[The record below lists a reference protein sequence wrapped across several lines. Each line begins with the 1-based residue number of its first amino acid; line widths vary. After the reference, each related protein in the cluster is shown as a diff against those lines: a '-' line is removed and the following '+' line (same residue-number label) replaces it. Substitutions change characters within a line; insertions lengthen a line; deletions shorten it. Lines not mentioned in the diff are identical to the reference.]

1 MAFGNEISRVATLD
15 EQEIL
20 TDEAFLKELHETAE
34 LQHQDRD
41 EALAYAKNCLEELA
55 VRPEE
60 RYLDRVAKLARFMY
74 TRSYEPMLDV
84 DTDHM
89 TRLKELAEERPMVF
103 LWSHKSHLDSFV
115 FMKAMYDHDFR
126 PQPLS
131 FAGINMAFTGFGK
144 VAKRSGAIFLR
155 RTFKDDPIYKLVFK
169 HYIDYLVRLRLPLS
183 WSIEGTRS
191 RTGKLM
197 PPKMGL
203 IQWVVESY
211 RRAKCDDALLVPVS
225 ISFDQIAEIDDY
237 VAMQRGIPKRKES
250 LSWFIGYISGMKAR
264 NGRIYVRFGEPLS
277 LSDAVDIPDSIFEKQ
292 GDSESIHVQ
301 KLAFEV
307 MSRIEHST
315 PITIT
320 DLVTMVLLAA
330 NDRALTEN
338 QIRIHAQEIIA
349 LIQKRAL
356 PIAGDLSFDSGSELG
371 KTLSALAATSL
382 VEGYAEGSEPVY
394 RIKPGKQL
402 AAAYY
407 RNTIIHY
414 FLASAI
420 SELALATLPESGQ
433 SDEAFWDMVLAYR
446 DLLKFEFFFRTKSE
460 FRADVGAYLD
470 ERYPEW
476 KAALASDESASAVL
490 FSKSSPLFGHSIM
503 RSFIEAYR
511 VLAQVL
517 RNRGGYEVDGPGE
530 KNLIS
535 DCLKVGQEMLLR
547 KRISTE
553 SALSEP
559 LFSTAAKLA
568 RHRGLLAGQPAEL
581 VERRLRFVAE
591 ANGALG
597 GINLLQRYYDVEQ
610 EGLPICDS

>member
-1 MAFGNEISRVATLD
+1 MSRATTIPRVASLHED
-15 EQEIL
+15 EIL
-20 TDEAFLKELHETAE
+20 ADSGFREALSGIAE
-34 LQHQDRD
+34 QTGKSRD
-41 EALAYAKNCLEELA
+41 ETLAYAKSCLEELA
-55 VRPEE
+55 VHPQE

-74 TRSYEPMLDV
+74 TRSYEPVLDV
-84 DTDHM
+84 DSGDI
-89 TRLKELAEERPMVF
+89 TRLKAMSGDHPMVF

-115 FMKAMYDHDFR
+115 FMKAMYDNDFR

-144 VAKRSGAIFLR
+144 LAKRSGAIFLR
-155 RTFKDDPIYKLVFK
+155 RSFKDDPVYRLVFK

-211 RRAKCDDALLVPVS
+211 RRLDGQDAMLVPVS

-237 VAMQRGIPKRKES
+237 VAMQRGVPKRKES
-250 LSWFIGYISGMKAR
+250 LGWFIGYISGMKAR
-264 NGRIYVRFGEPLS
+264 NGRIYVRFGEPLA
-277 LSDAVDIPDSIFEKQ
+277 LSDAVDIPDSVFPADGEPEHIA
-292 GDSESIHVQ
+292 VQ

-307 MSRIEHST
+307 MSRIEHAT

-330 NDRALTEN
+330 NDRAISEH
-338 QIRIHAQEIIA
+338 QIRVHAQEIIA

-356 PIAGDLSFDSGSELG
+356 PTAGDLSFDSGAELS
-371 KTLSALAATSL
+371 KTMAALAATSL
-382 VEGYAEGSEPVY
+382 VDCYDEGSEAVY

-420 SELALATLPESGQ
+420 AEIAVAAMDDDSSSEDRFFDCALG
-433 SDEAFWDMVLAYR
+433 FR
-446 DLLKFEFFFRTKSE
+446 DLLKFEFFFRSKGA
-460 FRADVGAYLD
+460 FCADVKAYMD
-470 ERYPEW
+470 ERFSDWPTLLESGSL
-476 KAALASDESASAVL
+476 AAEAV
-490 FSKSSPLFGHSIM
+490 FAQRSPLFGHSVM
-503 RSFIEAYR
+503 RSFIEAYK

-517 RNRGGYEVDGPGE
+517 IERGGYTVDAGGE
-530 KNLIS
+530 KKLIS
-535 DCLKVGQEMLLR
+535 DCLKLGQEMWLR
-547 KRISTE
+547 KRIASE
-553 SALSEP
+553 SAISEP
-559 LFSTAAKLA
+559 LFATAVKLA
-568 RHRGLLAGQPAEL
+568 RHRELFAGEPAEL
-581 VERRLRFVAE
+581 SERRQRFAADIDAVLNAI
-591 ANGALG
+591 NAL
-597 GINLLQRYYDVEQ
+597 QQHYDQQQ
-610 EGLPICDS
+610 ETT

>member
-1 MAFGNEISRVATLD
+1 MASGSVIPRVVSLNE
-15 EQEIL
+15 EEIL
-20 TDEAFLKELHETAE
+20 ADGGFREELRVVAE
-34 LQHQDRD
+34 QSSKDWN
-41 EALAYAKNCLEELA
+41 ESLAYARSCLEELA
-55 VRPEE
+55 VHPEE

-84 DTDHM
+84 DTDDIA
-89 TRLKELAEERPMVF
+89 RLKAMSRNHPMVF

-115 FMKAMYDHDFR
+115 FMKAMYDNDFR

-144 VAKRSGAIFLR
+144 LAKRSGAIFLR
-155 RTFKDDPIYKLVFK
+155 RSFRDDPVYRLVFK

-211 RRAKCDDALLVPVS
+211 RRLDAQDAMLVPVS

-237 VAMQRGIPKRKES
+237 VAMQRGVPKRKES
-250 LSWFIGYISGMKAR
+250 LRWFIGYISGMKAR

-277 LSDAVDIPDSIFEKQ
+277 LSDAVDIPDSVFPADDKPEHIE
-292 GDSESIHVQ
+292 VQ

-307 MSRIEHST
+307 MSRIEHAT

-330 NDRALTEN
+330 NDRAISEN
-338 QIRIHAQEIIA
+338 QIRVHAQEIIA
-349 LIQKRAL
+349 MIQKRAL
-356 PIAGDLSFDSGSELG
+356 PTAGDLSFDSGSELG
-371 KTLSALAATSL
+371 KTMTALSATSL
-382 VEGYAEGSEPVY
+382 VDCYDEGSEAVY

-420 SELALATLPESGQ
+420 AEIAIATMADESSENLLFERAL
-433 SDEAFWDMVLAYR
+433 VLR
-446 DLLKFEFFFRTKSE
+446 DLLKFEFFFRRKQA
-460 FRADVGAYLD
+460 FCADVKAYVD
-470 ERYPEW
+470 ERFPAW
-476 KAALASDESASAVL
+476 SALPDGGARASDVIFAEQ
-490 FSKSSPLFGHSIM
+490 SPLFGHSIM
-503 RSFIEAYR
+503 RSFIEAYK

-517 RNRGGYEVDGPGE
+517 VERGGYTVDAGGD
-530 KNLIS
+530 KTLIN
-535 DCLKVGQEMLLR
+535 DCLKLGQEMLLR
-547 KRISTE
+547 KRIASE
-553 SALSEP
+553 SAISEA
-559 LFSTAAKLA
+559 LFATAVKLA
-568 RHRGLLAGQPAEL
+568 RHRELLTGEAAEL
-581 VERRLRFVAE
+581 TARRQRFAAE
-591 ANGALG
+591 IGSAIDA
-597 GINLLQRYYDVEQ
+597 INILQRHYDQQQ
-610 EGLPICDS
+610 ETT